1 MQTLQ
6 QIQEAKPGN
15 KRAILTDLPEYLYS
29 IPALASF
36 FEPYGEVAM
45 WIFEKIVV
53 ELCKW
58 KYKKIKILAS
68 FFGQET
74 LV

>member
-45 WIFEKIVV
+45 CHI
-53 ELCKW
+53 W
-58 KYKKIKILAS
+58 K
-68 FFGQET
+68 G
-74 LV
+74 

>member
-1 MQTLQ
+1 MLKIDIFLKIFKTFPSIAESKAMQTLQ

-45 WIFEKIVV
+45 CHI
-53 ELCKW
+53 
-58 KYKKIKILAS
+58 
-68 FFGQET
+68 
-74 LV
+74 